1 MAELIGV
8 ESPEPLPPS
17 ARRRTSWRH
26 APGVAALVVLAVS
39 AFLFITRSPPAPNLE
54 RLPAST
60 RGALYQ
66 RVLADLELCAT
77 AAGEDFGD
85 HCHHQAELAQHFPE
99 CDAACR
105 ELASR
110 WVRQPTR

>member
-1 MAELIGV
+1 MLV
-8 ESPEPLPPS
+8 L
-17 ARRRTSWRH
+17 
-26 APGVAALVVLAVS
+26 VAGSVL
-39 AFLFITRSPPAPNLE
+39 LFVMRSPPAPNLD

-77 AAGEDFGD
+77 PAGGDFGD
-85 HCHHQAELAQHFPE
+85 HCRHQAELAQHFPE
-99 CDAACR
+99 CDAVCR

-110 WVRQPTR
+110 WVGQPTR